1 MSLSKTQFY
10 KNSIWTF
17 LELTSFPILVILF
30 TPFFISKLGIEVY
43 GLWMLI
49 NTITQGVNL
58 LNVGIGDSSI
68 NFISKYRTSEQIGS
82 IQKVFR
88 FNFSFSIGL
97 FLLATLLGFILYQ
110 SNFISLFYKTND
122 YHFANNLIL
131 LACVSA
137 GIKFIEVS
145 VLSVFKAFERFD
157 LNSKLSVT
165 SKCSVVILSV
175 VLVLL
180 NYNLTQVL
188 FAIILVNIL
197 NIILQIF
204 VLHQFNKHIL
214 QWPTLF
220 FLKERREYIK
230 YNFWYWL
237 QSSIALVGFLA
248 DKLAVAWFTDVKTVG
263 YYYIASMVGTNI
275 HNFFLAFGAFI
286 FPRVSY
292 QLEAK
297 DNVKPLYY
305 LSRASITIVGWSI
318 IFILIS
324 SGSFIFELWLG
335 QETYQKS
342 IYFINLY
349 LVFEAGMLLIIVP
362 YYFINASH
370 LIKLNSLF
378 EVLIRSSHFLCMLLG
393 YFYFGVNGILYGLIF
408 STFLNVP
415 FQYYYFHK
423 KVTFEIGSSWL
434 LVMIPIVF
442 LLAYLFLNLFIYKLL
457 LAMAFIVSAKC
468 IYFDTAKPYIKQ
480 FGFFRKIKQ

>member
-1 MSLSKTQFY
+1 MSLSKTQFF

-17 LELTSFPILVILF
+17 LELTTYPVLVILT
-30 TPFFISKLGIEVY
+30 TPIFISKLGIEAY

-49 NTITQGVNL
+49 NTITQGINL
-58 LNVGIGDSSI
+58 LNVGLGDTSVS
-68 NFISKYRTSEQIGS
+68 FISKYRIGQQVQS

-88 FNFSFSIGL
+88 FNFSFSISL
-97 FLLATLLGFILYQ
+97 CLLAALLGYFLYTC
-110 SNFISLFYKTND
+110 NFVSFFYKANN
-122 YHFANNLIL
+122 YHFANTLLL

-137 GIKFIEVS
+137 GFKFIELS
-145 VLSVFKAFERFD
+145 LLSVFKAFERFD

-175 VLVLL
+175 VLVVL

-197 NIILQIF
+197 NILLQLF
-204 VLHQFNKHIL
+204 VLHLFNKHIL

-220 FLKERREYIK
+220 FLKERGDYIK

-237 QSSIALVGFLA
+237 QSSIALIGFLT
-248 DKLAVAWFTDVKTVG
+248 DKLAVAWFTDLKTVG
-263 YYYIASMVGTNI
+263 YYSIASMVGTNI

-286 FPRVSY
+286 FPRVAY

-297 DNVKPLYY
+297 DNIKPLYY

-318 IFILIS
+318 MLILIS
-324 SGSFIFELWLG
+324 SGTFLFELWLG
-335 QETYQKS
+335 QETYKNS

-349 LVFEAGMLLIIVP
+349 LVFEAGMLLIITP

-378 EVLIRSSHFLCMLLG
+378 EILIRTSHLLCMLVG
-393 YFYFGVNGILYGLIF
+393 YFYFSVNGILYGLIL
-408 STFLNVP
+408 STFLNIP

-423 KVTFEIGSSWL
+423 KILLENSSTWF
-434 LVMIPIVF
+434 LVMLPIVF
-442 LLAYLFLNLFIYKLL
+442 LLSGLLVNLFIYKLL
-457 LAMAFIVSAKC
+457 LALVFIMSAKF
-468 IYFDTAKPYIKQ
+468 IYFDTAKPYLKQ
-480 FGFFRKIKQ
+480 FAFFRKTKQ